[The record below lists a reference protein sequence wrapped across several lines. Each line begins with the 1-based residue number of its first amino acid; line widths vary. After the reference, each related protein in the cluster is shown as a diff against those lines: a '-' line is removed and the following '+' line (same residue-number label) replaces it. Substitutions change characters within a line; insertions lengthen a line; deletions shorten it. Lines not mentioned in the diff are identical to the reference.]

1 MILAAWLLA
10 FLGVATIAMSNQA
23 SSRIVTGLAVP
34 TKRRHRSTIW
44 GSATLLLSLSV
55 TIANDGLGLGLLL
68 SPLLIASATAAV
80 IVLLMISPRHLRPIA
95 QLLDR

>member
-1 MILAAWLLA
+1 MLLTSWLLA

-34 TKRRHRSTIW
+34 TKRRHRSTLW
-44 GSATLLLSLSV
+44 GSAALLLSLAV
-55 TIANDGLGLGLLL
+55 TIAGDGPGLGLLL
-68 SPLLIASATAAV
+68 GPLLIASATAAV
-80 IVLLMISPRHLRPIA
+80 IVLLMTSPKHLRPIA